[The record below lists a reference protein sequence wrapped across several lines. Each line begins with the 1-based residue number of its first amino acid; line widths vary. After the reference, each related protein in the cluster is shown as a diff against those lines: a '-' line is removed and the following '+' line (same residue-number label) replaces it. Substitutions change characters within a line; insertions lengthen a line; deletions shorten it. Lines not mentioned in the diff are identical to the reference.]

1 MQHNTSWYAGP
12 QLGPVLRLLCR
23 TISNNDEADR
33 RRSGARLLHGG
44 ALFMRHKGINV
55 ADRRSVNSTSFLLS
69 RAMSSSA
76 RYTTGRLAVVPWRT
90 PLSAAEL
97 RELDGILDTE
107 VTAFLPPHLLYEPG
121 TSDVSKWA
129 STFSAGESAVSS
141 VRLLGTNELCGLILL
156 RPETSSVHL
165 GYIFG
170 KQHWGKGLAT
180 ELLRGLMDQLR
191 VERHVGEIHAGVDRH
206 NPASAAVLRKVGFSA
221 MGAGANGDKP
231 TDMGWY
237 CRKFDG
243 K

>member
-1 MQHNTSWYAGP
+1 MLVPVGMLVLS
-12 QLGPVLRLLCR
+12 LVLRCLRCAFSDLP
-23 TISNNDEADR
+23 NNDEAKGDAPKWRVGIWR
-33 RRSGARLLHGG
+33 RTFHAQQQGHKCCRSKRGSCH
-44 ALFMRHKGINV
+44 F
-55 ADRRSVNSTSFLLS
+55 SS
-69 RAMSSSA
+69 RAMCQEA
-76 RYTTGRLAVVPWRT
+76 RYTTERLTVAPWRT

-97 RELDGILDTE
+97 KELDGILDVE

-129 STFSAGESAVSS
+129 STFSAGGSSVSS

-180 ELLRGLMDQLR
+180 ELLRGLMDQLT
-191 VERHVGEIHAGVDRH
+191 VQRHVGEIHAGVDRH

-221 MGAGANGDKP
+221 MGAGTNGDKSK
-231 TDMGWY
+231 DMDWY
-237 CRKFDG
+237 YRKFDG